1 MISACYQRTDCRNN
15 QVLANDMPVG
25 LPWTPIEDLESNSD
39 DKSNIQFQ
47 MTDQLKLKNRR
58 EFILRS
64 EQSDEDLSDRKMA
77 FNHNVSRNRS
87 LIEDSKLLQLSG
99 MKNSFIKDLNSK
111 LSNRPFSPAQSQ

>member
-1 MISACYQRTDCRNN
+1 M
-15 QVLANDMPVG
+15 LANDMPVG